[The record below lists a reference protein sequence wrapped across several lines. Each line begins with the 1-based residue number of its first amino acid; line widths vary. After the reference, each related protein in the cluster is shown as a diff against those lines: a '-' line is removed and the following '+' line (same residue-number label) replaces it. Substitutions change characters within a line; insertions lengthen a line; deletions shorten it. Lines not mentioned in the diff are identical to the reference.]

1 MAADKFFGAKNMWQ
15 NAHDAYLESRVLSAD
30 PLELIR
36 LLYGAGIESVR
47 EARRCL
53 AAGDIAG
60 RSGRI
65 SKAHDILT
73 ELATSLDLERGGELS
88 ARLGQLYDYMQ
99 RRLIEA
105 NLQQTD
111 AQLSE
116 VLALFCTLSEGWER
130 VAAAPNPVPQESDR
144 WSQPLA
150 EPPAY
155 ASLSCSF

>member
-1 MAADKFFGAKNMWQ
+1 MWQ

-60 RSGRI
+60 RSGKI

-73 ELATSLDLERGGELS
+73 ELAASLDLEQGGELS
-88 ARLGQLYDYMQ
+88 LRLSQLYDYMQ

-105 NLQQTD
+105 NLQQAD
-111 AQLSE
+111 APLSE
-116 VLALFCTLSEGWER
+116 VLALLCTLAEAWEGI
-130 VAAAPNPVPQESDR
+130 AASQDARPQEPDR

-150 EPPAY
+150 AEPATY
-155 ASLSCSF
+155 GSLSCSF